1 MRALDLFII
10 FGYLVGITAFG
21 VWFSGKQET
30 TRDYFLG
37 DRTVPWWAIA
47 ASIVAT
53 ETSTITF
60 ISVPGIAFARGGNF
74 QFLQLVFG
82 YLLGRIVISLLFIP
96 SYFRGE
102 LLTVYQLLERRFGLR
117 IKMLAAAL
125 FVVMRNIADGI
136 RLLLTAFVLAAV
148 YVAFQ
153 PAADAETITIYSIIL
168 LGAVMII
175 FTYFGGMEAVIW
187 VEVVQLGI
195 YIAGALAAAIV
206 LISAINGGFGG
217 ALALGTQF
225 DKFDVV
231 DWGWRATKYTI
242 FSPTSFWGALPFSD
256 WSFAF
261 QLPFDLTK
269 TYTLW
274 AGLIGGCFLTM
285 STHGTDQ
292 YLVQRYLCTDRPR
305 RAAAAL
311 LSSGGVVLAQ
321 FIGFLF
327 IGALLFAFYQPH
339 SDPLYANFAGACARL
354 QPDAAAKCLSDPA
367 FAGVTSANFPFTGG
381 DRVFP
386 DFITKHLPSGLSGLV
401 VAAIFAAALSS
412 SLNSIAATAV
422 NDLYKPFARRRKD
435 RHYLR
440 VSHWLT
446 LAWGIVQIAVALF
459 FMRRNRSALDQAL
472 SIAGLINGP
481 VLGIFLVGTFLRRVS
496 EPPALIGML
505 VSIACMLY
513 VRFMTP
519 LAWTW
524 YVLLGSLI
532 TFVVAY
538 AASFAFAPASP
549 AQQDELA
556 PGAAVENL

>member
-1 MRALDLFII
+1 MKLLDLAII
-10 FGYLVGITAFG
+10 AAYLLGITLFG
-21 VWFSGKQET
+21 VWFSRKQET

-82 YLLGRIVISLLFIP
+82 YMLGRVVISLLFIP
-96 SYFRGE
+96 LYFRGE

-125 FVVMRNIADGI
+125 FVVMRNIADGV
-136 RLLLTAFVLAAV
+136 RLLLTAIVLAAV
-148 YVAFQ
+148 YMAFQ
-153 PAADAETITIYSIIL
+153 TTTDAATAQAQTETAIIFSIVL
-168 LGAVMII
+168 LGAVMIV

-195 YIAGALAAAIV
+195 YIAGALAAALV
-206 LISAINGGFGG
+206 LINAIGGGFGG
-217 ALALGTQF
+217 ASALGAQY
-225 DKFDVV
+225 DKFDLF
-231 DWGWRATKYTI
+231 DFGWRTTSYTLY
-242 FSPTSFWGALPFSD
+242 SPTSFWTALPFSNLV
-256 WSFAF
+256 FQF

-269 TYTLW
+269 TYTFW

-311 LSSGGVVLAQ
+311 LSSGAVVLAQ

-327 IGALLFAFYQPH
+327 IGVLLFAFY
-339 SDPLYANFAGACARL
+339 R
-354 QPDAAAKCLSDPA
+354 PDADPA
-367 FAGVTSANFPFTGG
+367 YATLTAAQAAFPFTGG

-422 NDLYKPFARRRKD
+422 NDLYKPFAPRRTD

-446 LAWGIVQIAVALF
+446 LLWGIVQIGVALAL
-459 FMRRNRSALDQAL
+459 MRRNRSALDQAL
-472 SIAGLINGP
+472 SVASLINGP
-481 VLGIFLVGTFLRRVS
+481 VLGVFLVGTFMRRVS
-496 EPPALIGML
+496 EPPALVGML
-505 VSIACMLY
+505 ASIAVMLY
-513 VRFMTP
+513 IRFMTP

-524 YVLLGSLI
+524 YVLVGSAVTLA
-532 TFVVAY
+532 VAWL
-538 AASFAFAPASP
+538 ASFAFDSAPVERR
-549 AQQDELA
+549 DELA
-556 PGAAVENL
+556 PGNATD

>member
-1 MRALDLFII
+1 MKALDLAII
-10 FGYLVGITAFG
+10 FGYLIGVTALGTWFG
-21 VWFSGKQET
+21 RKQET
-30 TRDYFLG
+30 TSDYFLG

-82 YLLGRIVISLLFIP
+82 YMLGRIVISLLFIP

-102 LLTVYQLLERRFGLR
+102 LLTVYQLLERRFGGR

-136 RLLLTAFVLAAV
+136 RLLLTAIVLAAV
-148 YVAFQ
+148 YTSFQ
-153 PAADAETITIYSIIL
+153 PQTNAETVVIASIIL
-168 LGAVMII
+168 IGIVMII

-187 VEVVQLGI
+187 IEVVQLGI
-195 YIAGALAAAIV
+195 YIGGALAAAIV
-206 LISAINGGFGG
+206 LAKGINGGFSEAMAIG
-217 ALALGTQF
+217 AQYGKFSLF
-225 DKFDVV
+225 DFSFD
-231 DWGWRATKYTI
+231 I
-242 FSPTSFWGALPFSD
+242 
-256 WSFAF
+256 
-261 QLPFDLTK
+261 TK
-269 TYTLW
+269 TFTFW

-311 LSSGGVVLAQ
+311 LTSGAVVLGQ

-327 IGALLFAFYQPH
+327 IGVLLFAFYHPYT
-339 SDPLYANFAGACARL
+339 DPGYATA
-354 QPDAAAKCLSDPA
+354 
-367 FAGVTSANFPFTGG
+367 TSTAFPFAGG

-401 VAAIFAAALSS
+401 VAAIFAAAMSS

-422 NDLYKPFARRRKD
+422 NDLYRPFKPNRSDK
-435 RHYLR
+435 HYFR

-446 LAWGIVQIAVALF
+446 LTWGIVQIAVALAV
-459 FMRRNRSALDQAL
+459 RHQNRSALDAAL
-472 SIAGLINGP
+472 SVAALINGP
-481 VLGIFLVGTFLRRVS
+481 VLGVFLVGTFLRRVS
-496 EPPALIGML
+496 EPPALIGM
-505 VSIACMLY
+505 IASTCAMIY
-513 VRFMTP
+513 IYFFTRI
-519 LAWTW
+519 AWTW
-524 YVLLGSLI
+524 YGVIGSAI
-532 TFVVAY
+532 TFLVALV
-538 AASFAFAPASP
+538 ASFAFAPAP
-549 AQQDELA
+549 VERRDELA
-556 PGAAVENL
+556 PGGAGD

>member
-1 MRALDLFII
+1 MKPIDLVII
-10 FGYLVGITAFG
+10 FGYLIGITLFG
-21 VWFSGKQET
+21 VWFSRKQET

-60 ISVPGIAFARGGNF
+60 ISVPGIAFARNGNF

-82 YLLGRIVISLLFIP
+82 YMLGRIVISVLFIP

-102 LLTVYQLLERRFGLR
+102 LMTVYQLLERRFGNR
-117 IKMLAAAL
+117 IKMLAASL

-148 YVAFQ
+148 YTAFQ
-153 PAADAETITIYSIIL
+153 PQANAETIVIASVVL
-168 LGAVMII
+168 LGVVMII

-195 YIAGALAAAIV
+195 YLAGAAMAAVVLVMAIKGGWSQA
-206 LISAINGGFGG
+206 ISLGEQYHKFNFIDFGI
-217 ALALGTQF
+217 
-225 DKFDVV
+225 
-231 DWGWRATKYTI
+231 R
-242 FSPTSFWGALPFSD
+242 PTSYSFTAPFTGRALDFT
-256 WSFAF
+256 
-261 QLPFDLTK
+261 LPIDFTK

-274 AGLIGGCFLTM
+274 AGLLGGCFLTM

-292 YLVQRYLCTDRPR
+292 YLVQRYLCTDKPR
-305 RAAAAL
+305 RAALAL
-311 LSSGGVVLAQ
+311 LTSGGIVLAQ
-321 FIGFLF
+321 FIGFLL
-327 IGALLFAFYQPH
+327 IGVLLFAFYAPH
-339 SDPLYANFAGACARL
+339 TDPAYATLGNGVATLPIAGAF
-354 QPDAAAKCLSDPA
+354 QT
-367 FAGVTSANFPFTGG
+367 VGG

-386 DFITKHLPSGLSGLV
+386 DFITKFMPSGLSGLV

-422 NDLYKPFARRRKD
+422 NDLYKPFKPRRGD

-446 LAWGIVQIAVALF
+446 LLWGMIQIGVALF
-459 FMRRNRSALDQAL
+459 AMRQNRSALDQAL
-472 SIAGLINGP
+472 SVASLINGP
-481 VLGIFLVGTFLRRVS
+481 VLGVFLVGTFLRRVS

-505 VSIACMLY
+505 ASMLVMLY
-513 VRFMTP
+513 IRFWTP
-519 LAWTW
+519 IAWTW
-524 YVLLGSLI
+524 YVLIGSVI
-532 TFVVAY
+532 TLVVAWI
-538 AASFAFAPASP
+538 AAFAFAPAPSERR
-549 AQQDELA
+549 DELSPSA
-556 PGAAVENL
+556 